1 MSVKMAGVSGRTRL
15 PAAERR
21 AGILQAAEEQF
32 AARGYHATSMDDIA
46 AAAGVTK
53 PVLYD
58 HFASKLDLYVR
69 LTEGIRDELTAR
81 GAAAMAADATP
92 EQRVRSGI
100 EAFFDF
106 VEQRPDAAR
115 VLLFIPQGE
124 PELVEAA
131 GQVQAGATAAIA
143 AMLGSDP
150 ALLAGEP
157 DRERRL
163 ELYSEFMKQGIHALA
178 EWWSQHPETERATL
192 VDAVMDLI
200 WSGLRAGYRA
210 R

>member
-1 MSVKMAGVSGRTRL
+1 
-15 PAAERR
+15 
-21 AGILQAAEEQF
+21 
-32 AARGYHATSMDDIA
+32 MDDIA

-69 LTEGIRDELTAR
+69 LTEGIRDVLTAR
-81 GAAAMAADATP
+81 GAAAMAAGATP

-106 VEQRPDAAR
+106 VQQRPDAAR

-124 PELVEAA
+124 PELVDAA
-131 GQVQAGATAAIA
+131 GKVQAGASAAIA

-163 ELYSEFMKQGIHALA
+163 DLYSEFTKQGIHALA

-200 WSGLRAGYRA
+200 WSGLRAGYRSP
-210 R
+210 